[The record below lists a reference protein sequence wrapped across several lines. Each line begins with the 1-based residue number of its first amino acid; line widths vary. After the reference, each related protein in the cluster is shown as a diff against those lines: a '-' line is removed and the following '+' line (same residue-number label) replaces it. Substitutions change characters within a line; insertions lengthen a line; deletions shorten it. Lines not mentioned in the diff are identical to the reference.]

1 MTRGIY
7 LFIASEFKP
16 LKCTSGMGAMHI
28 ETIAVDIKVS
38 NISAW
43 QQIVVSTSLPCPNPY
58 LLWPGKSH

>member
-38 NISAW
+38 NISA
-43 QQIVVSTSLPCPNPY
+43 
-58 LLWPGKSH
+58 